1 MVFLSKREFS
11 RLSEPQKSDYYD
23 ELLDEKNNALTVSQL
38 EALIPEFEK
47 LNYKDSDE
55 MAEELEFL
63 AAAQRKA
70 DVKYNLEKRKK
81 GLLIMVLVACAAVL
95 VATATAIITM
105 F

>member
-11 RLSEPQKSDYYD
+11 RLSELQKSDYYD

-55 MAEELEFL
+55 MAEELELL

-70 DVKYNLEKRKK
+70 DARFSLEKRKK
-81 GLLIMVLVACAAVL
+81 GLLIIVLCLCVAVL
-95 VATATAIITM
+95 IATGTAIVTM